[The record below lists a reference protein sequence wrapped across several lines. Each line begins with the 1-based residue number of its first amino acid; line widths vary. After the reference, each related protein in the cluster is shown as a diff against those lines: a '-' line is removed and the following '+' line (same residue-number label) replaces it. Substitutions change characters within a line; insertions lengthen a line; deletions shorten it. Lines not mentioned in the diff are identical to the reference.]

1 MRPLR
6 YLAVVFAC
14 LAAVAVATTGCGG
27 SSSSSSDLGTVL
39 AYVPA
44 DTPFALEL
52 DTDLEGSQYKALDAI
67 LNRFPGAD
75 TIKSVIKAQLTSGVK
90 GVNFDNDV
98 KPLLGNPAVIS
109 ATDVGSFLSDSEEAG
124 FVAAL
129 EVDDTDALQS
139 LIDKTKPQKRGEV
152 GGATVYQDGDTF
164 FGVNDDVV
172 VLAGSRSL
180 LEDALKRADGGDH
193 LSEDDFEAGLNGLP
207 DDALAR
213 VYVDVQGLLGKSESA
228 SAARRIEWVG
238 ALRTVGLTVSAQNK
252 SIDVEFNAVT
262 KGDDLTDEDLPFATG
277 DEAAKVVKRK
287 GEIGV
292 GLRNPSQLVA
302 FFEAALQAVDP
313 QSFGDYEQGKRAIA
327 AKLDLDLD
335 KDVIAQLTGNL
346 SVSATIE
353 GDFAARAEVK
363 DPAAFTKTVDKVAK
377 ALPELG
383 STLGIEGVRRSGDL
397 YEARLSDGSNFVFG
411 MADDSL
417 VVASDAARAHSIAGT
432 QPEAVPGAS
441 GSLVLSADAEGIAR
455 QILAKIAPQFGI
467 PDPLVPVF
475 ARPFDELRG
484 WVTTSTGGLKGKLSL
499 TLD

>member
-6 YLAVVFAC
+6 YVAALSAC
-14 LAAVAVATTGCGG
+14 LAAVALATSGCGG
-27 SSSSSSDLGTVL
+27 SSSSSDLGSVL

-52 DTDLEGSQYKALDAI
+52 DTDLGDSQYKALDAI

-109 ATDVGSFLSDSEEAG
+109 ATDVGSFLSDSEQAG

-129 EVDDTDALQS
+129 QVDDKDALQS

-152 GGATVYQDGDTF
+152 GGATVYQDGTTF
-164 FGVNDDVV
+164 FGVKDDVV

-180 LEDALKRADGGDH
+180 LEAALKRADGGDH
-193 LSEDDFEAGLNGLP
+193 LSESDFEAGLNGLP
-207 DDALAR
+207 ADALAR
-213 VYVDVQGLLGKSESA
+213 VYVNVQGLLSQSEGA
-228 SAARRIEWVG
+228 RAARRIEWVD
-238 ALRTVGLTVSAQNK
+238 ALRTLGLTVSAQK
-252 SIDVEFNAVT
+252 SSIDVEFKAVT
-262 KGDDLTDEDLPFATG
+262 KGDNLTNADLPFASG
-277 DEAAKVVKRK
+277 DEAAKVVKRR

-302 FFEAALQAVDP
+302 FFESALQAVDP
-313 QSFGDYEQGKRAIA
+313 RTFGDYEQGKRAIA
-327 AKLDLDLD
+327 AKLDLDID
-335 KDVIAQLTGNL
+335 KDLIAQLTGNL
-346 SVSATIE
+346 SVSATIA

-383 STLGIEGVRRSGDL
+383 STLGVESVRRSGDL
-397 YEARLSDGSNFVFG
+397 YEVRLSGGSSFVFG
-411 MADDSL
+411 MAQDSL
-417 VVASDAARAHSIAGT
+417 VVASDPARAHAIAGS

-467 PDPLVPVF
+467 PDPVVPVF
-475 ARPFDELRG
+475 ARPFNELHG
-484 WVTTSTGGLKGKLSL
+484 WVTTSTDGLKGKLSL